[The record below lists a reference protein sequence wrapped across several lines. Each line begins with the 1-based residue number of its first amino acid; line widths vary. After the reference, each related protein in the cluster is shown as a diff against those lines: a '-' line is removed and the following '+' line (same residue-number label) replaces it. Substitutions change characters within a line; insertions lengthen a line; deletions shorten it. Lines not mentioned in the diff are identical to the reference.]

1 MNYNDS
7 IVKGVLATM
16 VFNFYRYILVFLFIA
31 FPLGIFPKTW
41 PDLESEK
48 EIKVYGSE
56 RSAKFTASNIFYDV
70 ENWTNHY
77 SVRALGFYRYYDYPK
92 AKTKSI
98 FPFYYHI
105 QSKSDNREYK
115 RILNV
120 NVTKEKEAVD
130 QSFYPFIFWG
140 KDAKE
145 SYLTTIPF
153 FFSSSNETNSKLGF
167 PVIPLLYYHNRGI
180 SGENKNYY
188 SRLLTVLHFEINE
201 NQGFH
206 EFSLFPLVYYS
217 KNNYLFLPIFLY
229 YQNQRSNENE
239 YWMGPVYYSNNKAKE
254 ESLFVTFPFFGR
266 YRKPGKEFD
275 FIFPVYLNYA
285 DEEEDYH
292 INLLWYT
299 KTNSANV
306 NVAANDGNL
315 FIDFD
320 FGILY
325 NLVGYSQRTKVINGG
340 NQTKQTNSFESNEP
354 KVIKKREFNRD
365 NSESFFGYQLLF
377 GIFSYEK
384 ADTKKHIRLLPLAW
398 FTWDENSKDNVV
410 LLPPFFPIWFSY
422 QSDDLEYKI
431 LFPFYGKQKD
441 KDSEF
446 RAYLLNVY
454 LTEEI
459 KENNRKESSYFWPFV
474 NIYESD
480 IDSGHRFLPFYVH
493 RNYGIQKNQHSD
505 TFTLLSSYRKTKNS
519 AYSDIQFL
527 FWPFWISYEEKNYP
541 NYEKEKTVWITP
553 FFYRNIKDGG
563 SRTNLFWF
571 IDWEW
576 YKERDYASNSKS
588 KPFVPLEQDE
598 KLSHL
603 LIFPF
608 YKTNSSFSVIP
619 LSFNDWN
626 DDGFTTFTFLNYLKW
641 NRKGHYYNF
650 LYLIESENSETSY
663 RFRSVG
669 GLLWGFHKGKSEI
682 NRITFLW
689 LGYDDRSHRTT
700 YNFFPIARTAN
711 ADKEKSRLYGPFL
724 YYLFD
729 SEEEKTE
736 LLLAGLGYYHNKTK
750 SDNQYSTYVLLG
762 ALYQEKTEI
771 ERGYIKRGSL
781 WGWLWEYQT
790 EDNGYEKF
798 SILKLFSYTKE
809 MDGTKK
815 IMGIS
820 I

>member
-1 MNYNDS
+1 M
-7 IVKGVLATM
+7 K
-16 VFNFYRYILVFLFIA
+16 FYRFVLVFLFIT

-41 PDLESEK
+41 PDLEAEK

-77 SVRALGFYRYYDYPK
+77 SVRAFGFYRYYDYPK
-92 AKTKSI
+92 AKTKSL

-115 RILNV
+115 RILNI
-120 NVTKEKEAVD
+120 NITKERDAID
-130 QSFYPFIFWG
+130 QSFYPFVFWG
-140 KDAKE
+140 KDSNK

-153 FFSSSNETNSKLGF
+153 FFSSSSGTNNKFGF
-167 PVIPLLYYHNRGI
+167 PVIPLLYYQNRET
-180 SGENKNYY
+180 SGENKNIYF
-188 SRLLTVLHFEINE
+188 RLLTFLHFETNE
-201 NQGFH
+201 NQGLH
-206 EFSLFPLVYYS
+206 EFSLFPFVYYS
-217 KNNYLFLPIFLY
+217 KNNYLFLPILLY

-239 YWMGPVYYSNNKAKE
+239 YWMGPIYYANNKAKE
-254 ESLFVTFPFFGR
+254 ENLFVAFPIFGR
-266 YRKPGKEFD
+266 YRKPGKEID

-285 DEEEDYH
+285 NEEEDYH

-306 NVAANDGNL
+306 NFAANDGNVYL
-315 FIDFD
+315 DFD
-320 FGILY
+320 FGVLY
-325 NLVGYSQRTKVINGG
+325 NLFGYSQRTKVLSGG
-340 NQTKQTNSFESNEP
+340 SLSKKTNPIELNDP
-354 KVIKKREFNRD
+354 KLVKKREFNRD
-365 NSESFFGYQLLF
+365 NSDSFIGYQLLF
-377 GIFSYEK
+377 GIFSYER
-384 ADTKKHIRLLPLAW
+384 ADSKRHIRLLPLAW
-398 FTWDENSKDNVV
+398 FTWDEASNDNVV

-422 QSDDLEYKI
+422 QADDLEYKI
-431 LFPFYGKQKD
+431 LFPLYGKQKD

-454 LTEEI
+454 LTEEV

-474 NIYESD
+474 NTYESD
-480 IDSGHRFLPFYVH
+480 VGSGHRILPFYVH
-493 RNYGIQKNQHSD
+493 KKEIKEKYKINSTY
-505 TFTLLSSYRKTKNS
+505 TLFSIYQQTTGVSSTRTE
-519 AYSDIQFL
+519 FL
-527 FWPFWISYEEKNYP
+527 FWPLWLSYEDRQSSQSER
-541 NYEKEKTVWITP
+541 EHTVWITP
-553 FFYRNIKDGG
+553 FFYRNARE
-563 SRTNLFWF
+563 SRTRTNVLWF

-576 YKERDYASNSKS
+576 YQERDITFKTKT
-588 KPFVPLEQDE
+588 KPAIPIEQDK

-608 YKTNSSFSVIP
+608 YKTNTSFSVIP
-619 LSFNDWN
+619 LSFNDWSGE
-626 DDGFTTFTFLNYLKW
+626 DFATFTLLNYYRW

-650 LYLIESENSETSY
+650 LYLMESENTDDSY
-663 RFRSVG
+663 RFRSLG
-669 GLLWGFHKGKSEI
+669 GLLWGFDKGKSEI

-689 LGYDDRSHRTT
+689 LGYDDRSYKTT
-700 YNFFPIARTAN
+700 INFFPILRVAD
-711 ADKEKSRLYGPFL
+711 ADKEKSRLYGPFF

-809 MDGTKK
+809 VDGTKK

>member
-1 MNYNDS
+1 MDF
-7 IVKGVLATM
+7 K
-16 VFNFYRYILVFLFIA
+16 FYRYVLVLLFITI
-31 FPLGIFPKTW
+31 PLGIFPKTW
-41 PDLESEK
+41 PDLEVEK
-48 EIKVYGSE
+48 EIKIYGSE

-77 SVRALGFYRYYDYPK
+77 SVRALGFYRYFDYPK

-120 NVTKEKEAVD
+120 NVTKEKESID
-130 QSFYPFIFWG
+130 QSFYPFVFWG
-140 KDAKE
+140 KDTNK

-153 FFSSSNETNSKLGF
+153 FFLSSNDTNSKLGF
-167 PVIPLLYYHNRGI
+167 PVIPLLYYHNLET

-188 SRLLTVLHFEINE
+188 SRLITFLHFEINE
-201 NQGFH
+201 KQGFQ

-217 KNNYLFLPIFLY
+217 KNNYLFLPVLLY

-239 YWMGPVYYSNNKAKE
+239 YWMGPIYYANNKAKE
-254 ESLFVTFPFFGR
+254 ESLFFVFPIIGR
-266 YRKPGKEFD
+266 YRKPGIEFD
-275 FIFPVYLNYA
+275 LIFPFYLNYA
-285 DEEEDYH
+285 DVAGDYH

-306 NVAANDGNL
+306 NIASNDGSMYV
-315 FIDFD
+315 DFD

-325 NLVGYSQRTKVINGG
+325 NLVGYSQRTKVLNGG
-340 NQTKQTNSFESNEP
+340 DQFKKTNPAGLNDP
-354 KVIKKREFNRD
+354 KLIKKREFNRD
-365 NSESFFGYQLLF
+365 SSENFIGYQLFF

-384 ADTKKHIRLLPLAW
+384 ADSKRHIRLLPLAW
-398 FTWDENSKDNVV
+398 FTWDEASNDNVV

-422 QSDDLEYKI
+422 QTEDLEYKI
-431 LFPFYGKQKD
+431 LFPIYGKQKD

-446 RAYLLNVY
+446 RVYLLNFY
-454 LTEEI
+454 LTEDN
-459 KENNRKESSYFWPFV
+459 KENNHKERSYFWPFI

-480 IDSGHRFLPFYVH
+480 IGSGHRILPFYIH
-493 RNYGIQKNQHSD
+493 KKEINDKNKINNTYTLFSIYHQKIGLASNL
-505 TFTLLSSYRKTKNS
+505 TE
-519 AYSDIQFL
+519 FL
-527 FWPFWISYEEKNYP
+527 FWPLWISYEDKQFSHSER
-541 NYEKEKTVWITP
+541 EHTVWITP
-553 FFYRNIKDGG
+553 FFYRN
-563 SRTNLFWF
+563 SRESRARTNLFWF

-576 YKERDYASNSKS
+576 YKEQDLNLNSKT
-588 KPFVPLEQDE
+588 KPAIPLEYDK

-608 YKTNSSFSVIP
+608 YKTNTSFSVIP
-619 LSFNDWN
+619 LSFNDWS
-626 DDGFTTFTFLNYLKW
+626 GEEFTTFTLLNYYKW
-641 NRKGHYYNF
+641 DRKGHYYNF
-650 LYLIESENSETSY
+650 LYLIESENSEVDY
-663 RFRSVG
+663 RFRSLG
-669 GLLWGFHKGKSEI
+669 GLLWGFEKRKLEI
-682 NRITFLW
+682 DRMTFMW
-689 LGYDDRSHRTT
+689 LGYDNRSHQTT
-700 YNFFPIARTAN
+700 FNFFPIVRF
-711 ADKEKSRLYGPFL
+711 ADAEKEKSRMYGPFL
-724 YYLFD
+724 YYLYD

-736 LLLAGLGYYHNKTK
+736 VMLAGVGYYHNKTK
-750 SDNQYSTYVLLG
+750 TDNQYSTYILLG
-762 ALYQEKTEI
+762 VLYQEKTEI

-798 SILKLFSYTKE
+798 SILKLFSYSKE
-809 MDGTKK
+809 VDGTKR